1 MARIGDEE
9 IQRLKQEIA
18 LERLVEAKGVKL
30 KRHGKDLVGLCPFHD
45 DREPS
50 LVVTPDK
57 NLWHCLGACQAGG
70 SVIDW
75 VMRAEG
81 VSFRH
86 AIELLRQ
93 GIPSLAVEAAG
104 GAARKPVKRS
114 TVQKL
119 DVVGATSIAD
129 DQLLRDVARYYH
141 ETLKQSPE
149 ALAYLE
155 KRGLRNDEAI
165 EKFQLG
171 YANRTLGYHLPHKNR
186 QAGMMLRTRYEELGI
201 YRASGH
207 EHFSGSLVIPVF
219 DERGLVV
226 EMYGRKISPRLRPGT
241 PLHLYLPGPHRGVWN
256 AAELSDATEII
267 LCESLIDALTF
278 WCSGFRNVTAAYGV
292 EGFTDEHRDAFARWE
307 VERVLIAYDRDEA
320 GERAAEKLA
329 PELAAMGKEVFRIW
343 FPKGQDA
350 NEFATK
356 VRPARKVLEL
366 VIRQAWW
373 MAGTKRYVADAP
385 EASSAPESQRDLEP
399 EPPPEP
405 PSSPEPT
412 TASTDDAANAG
423 EVLEASEASPAPS
436 SSPETPASEPT
447 NSAPEIAEP
456 TAAVVDRAPPAPV
469 IEPAPVDA
477 ASEATTA
484 APTVE
489 PLPSLAADP
498 PPPCGAEREGDDIV
512 FRFGDRRWRVRKIGK
527 SAGPE
532 SLRVNLL
539 VARDSGAFHVDTLE
553 LYSARQR
560 GAYVKQA
567 AEELTLEER
576 IIKHELGVVLLKL
589 EEHAE
594 EQRKA
599 AESEKQ
605 RAEMNDAERTAALEL
620 LRDPKLF
627 DRILDDFARAGVVGE
642 ETNKL
647 VGYLAAT
654 SRKLDEPLAVI
665 IQSSSAAGKSSLMDA
680 VLSLMPEEERVQYS
694 AMTGQSLFYMGETD
708 LAHKILAIV
717 EEEGAERA
725 AYALKLLQSE
735 GELTIA
741 STGKDPATGRL
752 VTQEYR
758 VEGPVMIF
766 LTTTAIEVDEEL
778 LNRCVVLTVD
788 EGREQ
793 TRAIHERQRLA
804 RTLEG
809 VVARR
814 ERTRIQATHQN
825 AQRLLRPLAVV
836 NPYAPKLGFPD
847 TQTRSRRDHM
857 KYLALIEAIA
867 LLHQYQR
874 EVKEIEHRG
883 EKLRYIEVT
892 TADIALANRLAHEV
906 LGRSADELPPQT
918 RRVLGLIEELVGSE
932 TKRLGIERA
941 DFRFS
946 RRQLR
951 ERTDW
956 GDTQLRVHLARLVE
970 LEYLLAHRGRQG
982 QSFSYELAWWGAD
995 ASGPQLPGLVSADEL
1010 DEGATAIPTSR
1021 GPEADFAGGERGS
1034 SGGRAGGERTR
1045 ETSASTHQ
1053 NGSKSD
1059 RAASG
1064 ERNAHRGNGVTPATP
1079 YAQPAPP
1086 VRPEA

>member
-1 MARIGDEE
+1 MARVSDAE

-104 GAARKPVKRS
+104 PPRKPVKRS

-119 DVVGATSIAD
+119 GVVGATSIAD

-141 ETLKQSPE
+141 TTLKQSSE

-155 KRGLRNDEAI
+155 KRGIRNDEAI

-186 QAGMMLRTRYEELGI
+186 QAGLMLRTRFEELGI
-201 YRASGH
+201 YRSSGH
-207 EHFSGSLVIPVF
+207 EHFSGSLVIPIF
-219 DERGLVV
+219 DEQGLVT
-226 EMYGRKISPRLRPGT
+226 EMYGRKIAPKLRPGT

-278 WCSGFRNVTAAYGV
+278 WCAGFRNVTAAYGV
-292 EGFTDEHRDAFARWE
+292 EGFTDDHREALARWE

-356 VRPARKVLEL
+356 VKPARKVLEL
-366 VIRQAWW
+366 LIRQAWW
-373 MAGTKRYVADAP
+373 MAGTKRYVAPAPAAP
-385 EASSAPESQRDLEP
+385 EPERELEP
-399 EPPPEP
+399 EPSPEA
-405 PSSPEPT
+405 PSAPEPT
-412 TASTDDAANAG
+412 TPNIGAASDVSD
-423 EVLEASEASPAPS
+423 ASPAS
-436 SSPETPASEPT
+436 SSSSSTEPLATQPIPTTPELTERS
-447 NSAPEIAEP
+447 
-456 TAAVVDRAPPAPV
+456 AAVVESAPP
-469 IEPAPVDA
+469 EPAIEA
-477 ASEATTA
+477 ASIDATSEPTTA
-484 APTVE
+484 APTPE
-489 PLPSLAADP
+489 PLPSLVAEQP
-498 PPPCGAEREGDDIV
+498 PAGAEREGDDIV
-512 FRFGDRRWRVRKIGK
+512 FRYGDRRWRVRKIGK
-527 SAGPE
+527 AASPE

-539 VARDSGAFHVDTLE
+539 VSRDAGAFHVDTLE

-560 GAYVKQA
+560 SAYVKQA
-567 AEELTLEER
+567 AEELALEER

-589 EEHAE
+589 EAHAE

-599 AESEKQ
+599 AELEKQ
-605 RAEMNDAERTAALEL
+605 RSEMSDSERAAALEL

-627 DRILDDFARAGVVGE
+627 DRILDDFRRAGVVGE

-694 AMTGQSLFYMGETD
+694 AMTGQSLFYMGETE

-778 LNRCVVLTVD
+778 LNRCIVLTVD

-793 TRAIHERQRLA
+793 TRAIHDRQRLA

-809 VVARR
+809 VVARK
-814 ERTRIQATHQN
+814 ERARIQATHQN

-836 NPYAPKLGFPD
+836 NPYAPKLRFPD
-847 TQTRSRRDHM
+847 AQTRSRRDHV

-918 RRVLGLIEELVGSE
+918 RRLLGLIEELVGSE
-932 TKRLGIERA
+932 TKRLGIERG

-956 GDTQLRVHLARLVE
+956 GDTQLRVHLGRLVE

-982 QSFSYELAWWGAD
+982 QSFCYELAWWSAEGG
-995 ASGPQLPGLVSADEL
+995 ASGQQLPGLVSADEL

-1021 GPEADFAGGERGS
+1021 GSKADFAGGVRGR
-1034 SGGRAGGERTR
+1034 SGAVAGGARPHEINA
-1045 ETSASTHQ
+1045 SAHQ
-1053 NGSKSD
+1053 NGSKRD
-1059 RAASG
+1059 HAASD
-1064 ERNAHRGNGVTPATP
+1064 ERNAHRGNGLAAAPS
-1079 YAQPAPP
+1079 YAQAAAPK
-1086 VRPEA
+1086 RAEA